1 MAEDFMAEDVR
12 DNPAESRF
20 ELEVEGH
27 LAVAYYTLSPGIVT
41 FTHTEVPPAL
51 GGKGVGSRLIKGAL
65 EAVRARGLK
74 VIAKCEFVAAYF
86 GKHKEFGDLI
96 A

>member
-1 MAEDFMAEDVR
+1 MAEEVR
-12 DNPAESRF
+12 DNAAESRF
-20 ELEVEGH
+20 ELEVGGH
-27 LAVAYYTLSPGIVT
+27 LAVAYYKLSPGIIT

-51 GGKGVGSRLIKGAL
+51 GGQGVGSRLIKGAL

-74 VIAKCEFVAAYF
+74 VVAKCEFVAGYL
-86 GKHKEFGDLI
+86 GKHSKEFGDLI